1 MSASLKEKVAVITG
15 ATQGIGLAIAQE
27 FVDRDA
33 TVVITGLEQD
43 DLDSAVEE
51 LGPNA
56 SSVLADVSSLADMEG
71 LFKEVESRHGHLD
84 AVVANAAIG
93 AHGPLGTI
101 TEEQFDR
108 TFDTDVKGVLFSV
121 QPALPMMKSGGSI
134 TIIGS
139 TASVAPP
146 AGMSLYA
153 GAKAAVRMF
162 VRAWIQDLKGSGIR
176 INVLSPGAVDTPSL
190 RRAFEL
196 SAGAD
201 QVGQLVDAI
210 GQRSPV
216 GRIGQASEI
225 GKVAAFLA
233 SDDASYVNGVE
244 LFVDGGQTQV

>member
-1 MSASLKEKVAVITG
+1 MSSSLEGKVAVITG
-15 ATQGIGLAIAQE
+15 ATQGIGLAVAQE
-27 FVDRDA
+27 FVDRGA
-33 TVVITGLEQD
+33 TVVITGLDQAELEQ
-43 DLDSAVEE
+43 ATAQ

-56 SSVLADVSSLADMEG
+56 SSVVADVSSWTDMQA
-71 LFKEVESRHGHLD
+71 LFTEVNTSYGQLD
-84 AVVANAAIG
+84 AVVANAAVG

-108 TFDTDVKGVLFSV
+108 TFDTDVKGVLLSV
-121 QPALPMMKSGGSI
+121 QPALPLMRAGGSI
-134 TIIGS
+134 TIVGS

-196 SAGAD
+196 AAGAD
-201 QVGQLVDAI
+201 QVDGLVDAI
-210 GQRSPV
+210 GERSPI
-216 GRIGQASEI
+216 GRIGQPNEI